1 MLHRTKVN
9 EDKIN
14 FKQEG
19 YFAQLEV
26 TELIF
31 LTQSELKRKTI

>member
-1 MLHRTKVN
+1 MLYYTKVN
-9 EDKIN
+9 GDKIN
-14 FKQEG
+14 FKQQKC
-19 YFAQLEV
+19 FAHLEV